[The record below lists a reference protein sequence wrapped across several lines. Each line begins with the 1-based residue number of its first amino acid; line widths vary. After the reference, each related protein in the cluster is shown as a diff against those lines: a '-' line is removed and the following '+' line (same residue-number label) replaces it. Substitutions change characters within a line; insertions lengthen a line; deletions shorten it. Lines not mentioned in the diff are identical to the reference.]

1 MKWLPFLLVSVLAAL
16 IAVACGSGDDDD
28 DDDSGGSSADDCAA
42 AAETIFTE
50 CRVELGHTSAE
61 TPGLIDTAQD
71 WCYHEQGESK
81 EFATCLEE
89 ELSHDHCTPGDFNYS
104 VDDCCMFRASC
115 FDQAFN

>member
-28 DDDSGGSSADDCAA
+28 SGGSLADDCAA

-61 TPGLIDTAQD
+61 TPGLIDSAQD

-81 EFATCLEE
+81 EVATCLETY
-89 ELSHDHCTPGDFNYS
+89 LAADVCTPGDFNYS

-115 FDQAFN
+115 FDQAFD